1 MNKPVTCNSQTCNS
15 PKAKKNI
22 GVILAGGSGRRL
34 GGELPKQFIVIAG
47 KTVLAH
53 TLSTFENHEHID
65 EIVIVVH
72 KDYIHETEQIVQLE
86 GFQKVKHIVPGGKER
101 YDSTLAALNIYQD
114 EKCNLIIHDAVRL
127 LVTTQIIDGVIK
139 ALQDYQACTTAIPS
153 TDTILQSDPPRQF
166 VNHIPDRSTLFQ
178 VQTPQGFHSDILAE
192 AYRRALTDPIFFS
205 TDDCGVVK
213 RYMPEIIIKIT
224 QGLPF
229 NIKLTYKEDI
239 SIIEKL
245 LLSK

>member
-1 MNKPVTCNSQTCNS
+1 MKQSVTCNLKSSNT
-15 PKAKKNI
+15 PKLKKNI

-34 GGELPKQFIVIAG
+34 ESTLPKQFIVIAG

-53 TLSTFENHEHID
+53 TLDTFEKHEHID
-65 EIVIVVH
+65 EIIIVVH
-72 KDYIHETEQIVQLE
+72 KDYIHETEQIVRLE
-86 GFQKVKHIVPGGKER
+86 KFQKVKHIVPGGKER
-101 YDSTLAALNIYQD
+101 YDSTLAALNVYQN

-127 LVTTQIIDGVIK
+127 LVTAKIIDGVIE
-139 ALQDYQACTTAIPS
+139 ALQYYQACTTAIPS
-153 TDTILQSDPPRQF
+153 TDTILQSDSSHQF

-178 VQTPQGFHSDILAE
+178 VQTPQGFHSDILTE
-192 AYRRALTDPIFFS
+192 AYRRALADPEFFS

-224 QGLPF
+224 KGLPF
-229 NIKLTYKEDI
+229 NIKLTYKEDV

-245 LLSK
+245 LLS

>member
-1 MNKPVTCNSQTCNS
+1 MIKQPVTRN
-15 PKAKKNI
+15 PKNGDMPEVKKNI

-53 TLSTFENHEHID
+53 TLDTFEKHERID
-65 EIVIVVH
+65 EIVIVTH
-72 KDYIHETEQIVQLE
+72 KDYIRETEQIVRGE

-101 YDSTLAALNIYQD
+101 YDSTLAALNVYQD
-114 EKCNLIIHDAVRL
+114 EKCHLIIHDAVRL
-127 LVTTQIIDGVIK
+127 LVTAPIIDGVIE

-153 TDTILQSDPPRQF
+153 TDTILQSDPSHQF

-178 VQTPQGFHSDILAE
+178 VQTPQGFHSEILTE
-192 AYRRALTDPIFFS
+192 AYRRALADPEFFS

-213 RYMPEIIIKIT
+213 RYMPETIIKIT
-224 QGLPF
+224 KGSSF
-229 NIKLTYKEDI
+229 NIKLTYKEDV

-245 LLSK
+245 LLS

>member
-1 MNKPVTCNSQTCNS
+1 M
-15 PKAKKNI
+15 KNI

-34 GGELPKQFIVIAG
+34 GSELPKQFIVIAG

-53 TLSTFENHEHID
+53 TLHIFEKHERID
-65 EIVIVVH
+65 EIIIVVH
-72 KDYIHETEQIVQLE
+72 RDYIKETEEIVRLE

-101 YDSTLAALNIYQD
+101 YHSTLAALNVYKE

-127 LVTTQIIDGVIK
+127 LVTSQIIDGVIET
-139 ALQDYQACTTAIPS
+139 LE
-153 TDTILQSDPPRQF
+153 
-166 VNHIPDRSTLFQ
+166 NNIPDRSTLFQ
-178 VQTPQGFHSDILAE
+178 VQTPQGFHSDILTA
-192 AYRRALTDPIFFS
+192 AYNKALTDPEFFS

-213 RYMPEIIIKIT
+213 RYMPEIHIKIT
-224 QGLPF
+224 KGLPF

-245 LLSK
+245 LLSQQK